1 MQENNESI
9 LKIYYPKIWD
19 DLILPQN
26 ILKLLK
32 ESSEKKGFRFLF
44 YSSPGTGKTT
54 AARIITIGHD
64 VLYLSGSNDF
74 KIETLRQKIY
84 PFASNHSVFNKQKTI
99 IIDEASRIRLDLQEA
114 FKTILDQSSNVNFI
128 FITNE
133 PEKMNDAVFSRFIKI
148 DFDFSGSEL
157 TEQKQNFVKYTL
169 KVLKEQNIKHDTEGV
184 KKLFQLNYPN
194 FRNLLYHI
202 EELKTRGLGITI
214 ETVKLLSD
222 AGKQDLNLYK
232 IVTTPSI
239 VEKEFYEEVS
249 KYKGKE
255 KEALLSL
262 GEPFF
267 LYLNEQSQFEK
278 TLQSAI
284 IISKYSADF
293 IESINKFLTFFTCI
307 VELKT
312 LFR

>member
-1 MQENNESI
+1 MENNESI
-9 LKIYYPKIWD
+9 LKTYYPKSWD

-32 ESSEKKGFRFLF
+32 DSSEKQGFRFLF

-54 AARIITIGHD
+54 AARIITTGHD

-74 KIETLRQKIY
+74 NIEKIRQKVY
-84 PFASNHSVFNKQKTI
+84 PFASNHSVLNKRKTVV
-99 IIDEASRIRLDLQEA
+99 IDEASRIRLDLQEA
-114 FKTILDQSSNVNFI
+114 FKIILDQSSNVNYI

-133 PEKMNDAVFSRFIKI
+133 PEKMNDAVFSRFIKV

-157 TEQKQNFVKYTL
+157 VEQKQNFVKYTL
-169 KVLKEQNIKHDTEGV
+169 KVLKEQNIQHDTEGV

-202 EELKTRGLGITI
+202 EELKTRDVGVSA

-239 VEKEFYEEVS
+239 VEKEFYEEIS

-267 LYLNEQSQFEK
+267 LHLNEQGQYEK

-284 IISKYSADF
+284 IISKYSSDF
-293 IESINKFLTFFTCI
+293 VESINKFLTFFTCI